1 MKSLN
6 GNLYPRDGYFFI
18 DSDGARISG
27 DTWAGVVRRVEGYR
41 RRQGRPVGD
50 VNAEVT
56 AQACQRN
63 PVICTEDSAAYQHEL
78 RKSSLK
84 SRVLGWFSAFIAHM
98 QQHPPTF
105 SSETDARNRANVCA
119 GCPLN
124 TALPDGCSS
133 CKAAL
138 NEMRKSVIGA
148 RFQDQRIHACNGTS
162 EDLNTAVWIEQ
173 DRVENGALPGHCWRK
188 RTV

>member
-1 MKSLN
+1 MKSIN
-6 GNLYPRDGYFFI
+6 PNLYPHDGRFFI

-27 DTWAGVVRRVEGYR
+27 DTWAGVIRRVEGYR

-50 VNAEVT
+50 VAAEVT

-63 PVICTEDSAAYQHEL
+63 PVICTEDNAAYKQEL

-84 SRVLGWFSAFIAHM
+84 SRVLAWFSAFIH
-98 QQHPPTF
+98 QVQSSPPTF
-105 SSETDARNRANVCA
+105 SSENDARNRANVCA

-138 NEMRKSVIGA
+138 NEMRKSVIGG
-148 RFQDQRIHACNGTS
+148 RFQDQRIHACNALS
-162 EDLNTAVWIEQ
+162 EDLNTVVWIEQ
-173 DRVENGALPGHCWRK
+173 TTVENPALPGHCWRK